1 MNNMVR
7 HKDGRRA
14 RLTASAMVVAALLLA
29 ATGTAAANGNATPE
43 RHAANAWHQRHHARF
58 PHAKLAHG
66 LLTIRGTRA
75 SDRIALRLRA
85 GRPDTLQVD
94 VDSRD
99 LLPLEAEVGTAV
111 VRIDD
116 GNGPA
121 TAGIPTTIDGGA
133 GRDAIVGGAG
143 IETLVGRDGNDAFD
157 GNGGNDIALMG
168 AGNDVFVWDPGDGSD
183 VVEGG
188 DGTDTMVFN
197 GAAASEQVDLSA
209 NGSRLRFFRN
219 PGVITMDTGDVE
231 RVNFNALGGSDDIT
245 VNDLSATDVDAVNLD
260 LGVNGTGDGQ
270 ADRVVVNGTN
280 GNDTV
285 DVNGDV
291 SGVAVAGLSTLV
303 SISHPEPTDELGI
316 NGLAGNDQIDASG
329 LAAGT
334 IGLALAGG
342 TGDDAIFGGAGIEML
357 VGGDGI
363 DALDGNGGNDMALM
377 GAGDDVFVWDP
388 GDGSD
393 VVEGDDGTDTM
404 VFNGAAASEQVD
416 LSANG
421 SRLRFFRNPGGIT
434 MDTDNVE
441 RVDFNAL
448 GGSDDITVNDLSAT
462 DVDAVNLDLGVNG
475 TGDGQADRVVVNGT
489 NGNDTI
495 DVSGDANIVKVS
507 GLTLTQILHSEVAN
521 DRLEVNTLAGTDAVD
536 SIGLAAGAI
545 QLFVDG
551 VLVP

>member
-1 MNNMVR
+1 
-7 HKDGRRA
+7 
-14 RLTASAMVVAALLLA
+14 
-29 ATGTAAANGNATPE
+29 
-43 RHAANAWHQRHHARF
+43 
-58 PHAKLAHG
+58 
-66 LLTIRGTRA
+66 
-75 SDRIALRLRA
+75 
-85 GRPDTLQVD
+85 
-94 VDSRD
+94 
-99 LLPLEAEVGTAV
+99 
-111 VRIDD
+111 
-116 GNGPA
+116 
-121 TAGIPTTIDGGA
+121 
-133 GRDAIVGGAG
+133 
-143 IETLVGRDGNDAFD
+143 
-157 GNGGNDIALMG
+157 LMG